1 MRKRALVIPWAV
13 AALVVMIIAL
23 PVGLGPIPIVPTAGA
38 AGPSSPSPVP
48 VGTTAAAD
56 LVPTTFKA
64 EQRLPFQAPVELR
77 SENGTLRTA
86 FNVEPRTFSVAGAKV
101 KGYSYQATTSAR
113 RCEPTPGIRSGST

>member
-1 MRKRALVIPWAV
+1 MRTRALIIPSAV

-23 PVGLGPIPIVPTAGA
+23 AIGLGPVPTLPTARA
-38 AGPSSPSPVP
+38 AGPSSPSPIP
-48 VGTTAAAD
+48 VSTTAAAD

-86 FNVEPRTFSVAGAKV
+86 FNVEPTTF
-101 KGYSYQATTSAR
+101 
-113 RCEPTPGIRSGST
+113 